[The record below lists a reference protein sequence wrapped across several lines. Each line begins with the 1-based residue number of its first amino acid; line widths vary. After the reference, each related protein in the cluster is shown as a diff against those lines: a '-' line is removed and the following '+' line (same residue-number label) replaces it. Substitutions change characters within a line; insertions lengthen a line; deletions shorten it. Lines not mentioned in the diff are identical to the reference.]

1 MANVESNRGLS
12 NRPYARQAQ
21 NLREIAIAH
30 QLQTEALLA
39 RRRRARRLWV
49 AALLV
54 AAGTVGGVFQS
65 CASHKDADPS
75 GALAAEA
82 PAAPGKVTVKTE
94 PAFGKET
101 GKRKAP
107 TKEQELA
114 KAQYDQ
120 AATDLQAMFDRVNR
134 GERLENTELS
144 TLGEKTGDPEKIRP
158 AKKTGV
164 RPPQPAP
171 TEPETP
177 AAAPSEPA
185 ARAPVAV
192 PQDSKTLSQRRAELA
207 TELASLLQPAE
218 ESGTDAFKAIAPLLA
233 VETLEPGSAQPE
245 IDVAMR
251 AMTTDERSAVTTV
264 RDLLRQIGRDPQL
277 LSDPEALGR
286 KLNDYAARLNVSNVT
301 GDPADG
307 LTLGNVALCTR
318 VESFGRYSTYP
329 TNRFIAGRASAA
341 ILYVEVGN
349 FAQVPLG
356 NASLD
361 GSGEG
366 YAVELAQQARLFH
379 DDGTLQWKYSSATIR
394 DTSRTRRRDFFVV
407 QRIELPANLSIGK
420 YTLKVTVRDVGSGGM
435 EAEAT
440 VPIQIVAD
448 PTISQPVRAKA
459 DGPESKSPVVDPKKL
474 AKPLARGADMDVDK
488 LKTRILEP

>member
-1 MANVESNRGLS
+1 MANVELNRGSLG
-12 NRPYARQAQ
+12 RPYARQAQ
-21 NLREIAIAH
+21 NLRDIAIAH
-30 QLQTEALLA
+30 QVQAEALQA

-49 AALLV
+49 AALV
-54 AAGTVGGVFQS
+54 VTGGTVGGVFQS
-65 CASHKDADPS
+65 CASHKDVDTA
-75 GALAAEA
+75 GALAEDVA
-82 PAAPGKVTVKTE
+82 AAPGKATVKSE
-94 PAFGKET
+94 PAFG
-101 GKRKAP
+101 GKRKPA
-107 TKEQELA
+107 TREQELA
-114 KAQYDQ
+114 KSQLDQ
-120 AATDLQAMFDRVNR
+120 AATDLQAMFDRMNR

-158 AKKTGV
+158 AKKSGG
-164 RPPQPAP
+164 RPSPALAEP
-171 TEPETP
+171 AVTPAEPE
-177 AAAPSEPA
+177 
-185 ARAPVAV
+185 ARAPAAE
-192 PQDSKTLSQRRAELA
+192 PREAKTLPQRRAELA
-207 TELASLLQPAE
+207 TELASLLRPAE

-301 GDPADG
+301 GDPTDG
-307 LTLGNVALCTR
+307 LALGNVALCTR

-420 YTLKVTVRDVGSGGM
+420 YTLKVTVRDMGSGGM

-448 PTISQPVRAKA
+448 PTLSQPVRAKA
-459 DGPESKSPVVDPKKL
+459 DGPDSKAPAVDPKKL
-474 AKPLARGADMDVDK
+474 AKPLARGAELDLDR
-488 LKTRILEP
+488 LKARILEP